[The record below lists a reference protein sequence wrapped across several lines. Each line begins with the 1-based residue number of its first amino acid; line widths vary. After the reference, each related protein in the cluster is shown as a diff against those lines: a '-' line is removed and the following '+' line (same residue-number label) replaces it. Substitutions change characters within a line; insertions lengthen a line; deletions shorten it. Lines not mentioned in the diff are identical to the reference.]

1 MPLVPRIPLVPSTIA
16 ICALALLAG
25 ACSTAVARNDDG
37 TILARG
43 RLAVFAMRVGDCFDD
58 PDELV
63 SGETLELDEVLAVPC
78 AEPHDNEVFALFD
91 LPDGESAPYPG
102 DDFVYSL
109 YLPDYEFVEMAFPGR
124 PLIVE
129 ITTYSAGT
137 SKLRGS
143 QMCGFTHKA
152 LLGDV
157 VVQTPEDFRRWT
169 QRPGPR

>member
-1 MPLVPRIPLVPSTIA
+1 MTGHDFTWQLRYPGPDREFDTDDDV
-16 ICALALLAG
+16 LAQQHLHLPAG
-25 ACSTAVARNDDG
+25 TAV
-37 TILARG
+37 
-43 RLAVFAMRVGDCFDD
+43 
-58 PDELV
+58 
-63 SGETLELDEVLAVPC
+63 ELDLR
-78 AEPHDNEVFALFD
+78 
-91 LPDGESAPYPG
+91 S

-109 YLPDYEFVEMAFPGR
+109 YLPEYELIEMAFPGR

-169 QRPGPR
+169 QRRTTR

>member
-1 MPLVPRIPLVPSTIA
+1 MPWTIA

-43 RLAVFAMRVGDCFDD
+43 PLSVFAMRVGDCFDD

-102 DDFVYSL
+102 DDFAYSL
-109 YLPDYEFVEMAFPGR
+109 AFAECLERFHGYVGVAYRDSVLEVDPFTPTARSWQDRDDREIVCFLYNPDFR
-124 PLIVE
+124 PLI
-129 ITTYSAGT
+129 G
-137 SKLRGS
+137 SKRGAF
-143 QMCGFTHKA
+143 Q
-152 LLGDV
+152 
-157 VVQTPEDFRRWT
+157 
-169 QRPGPR
+169 